1 MDLKELINSWR
12 RILRLATKP
21 TKEEYL
27 VSLKISLLGLTLV
40 GSIAF
45 IIRYIFITFLF
56 AKELYGG

>member
-1 MDLKELINSWR
+1 MGLKELINSWR

-27 VSLKISLLGLTLV
+27 ASLKISLLGLTLV

-56 AKELYGG
+56 AEELYGG